1 MKGKRSKQYRKLMQT
16 YGLTFGFR
24 EPYQVLV
31 DAQMIQDTERFKM
44 DLAASLQRTLQGQI
58 KPMITQCSIRHLYAL
73 PASIPAPQ
81 KTAFIENA
89 KTFERRRCNHHVLD
103 EPLSTLDCY
112 KDIIDPKGSST
123 NKNRYVVASQDEDV
137 RRWCRGI
144 RGVPSV
150 YVKRSVMVMEPMADV
165 SKSAKEGM
173 ERGKLREGLKTTGV
187 KRKRE
192 PEEGQGAEHDW
203 DGKEPP
209 GEEVEKKKRKVKGPK
224 GPNPLSVKT
233 PKKSAS
239 VGDLS
244 VAKKHEVKGDSD
256 MSLPV
261 EGVVDIAKNAPEKK
275 KRKRKH
281 KPSQSTKALPN
292 GPEGH
297 DSES

>member
-1 MKGKRSKQYRKLMQT
+1 
-16 YGLTFGFR
+16 
-24 EPYQVLV
+24 
-31 DAQMIQDTERFKM
+31 
-44 DLAASLQRTLQGQI
+44 
-58 KPMITQCSIRHLYAL
+58 MITQCSIRHLYAL

-81 KTAFIENA
+81 KTALIELA

-112 KDIIDPKGSST
+112 KDVIDPKGSGT

-150 YVKRSVMVMEPMADV
+150 YVKRSVMIMEPIADV
-165 SKSAKEGM
+165 SKSVKEGI

-192 PEEGQGAEHDW
+192 PEEGQGTKAGG
-203 DGKEPP
+203 DGKGSP
-209 GEEVEKKKRKVKGPK
+209 GEDIEKKKRKVKGPK
-224 GPNPLSVKT
+224 GPNPLSVKK

-239 VGDLS
+239 GGDLS
-244 VAKKHEVKGDSD
+244 VAQKHEVKGDSD

-261 EGVVDIAKNAPEKK
+261 EGVVDSAKNAPEKK

-281 KPSQSTKALPN
+281 KSSQSTEALPN
-292 GPEGH
+292 EQEGCN
-297 DSES
+297 SES